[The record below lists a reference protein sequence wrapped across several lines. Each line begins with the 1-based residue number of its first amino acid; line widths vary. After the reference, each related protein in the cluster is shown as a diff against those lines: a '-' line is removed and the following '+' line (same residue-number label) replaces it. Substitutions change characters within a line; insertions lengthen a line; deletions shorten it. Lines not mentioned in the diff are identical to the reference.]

1 LLFGNHTKRSERQLR
16 VATIRVMPDP
26 FESAHRKIA
35 RASKHFDDL
44 EREVVAFLGEDPY
57 RQVIEI
63 DPDNAEQLL
72 HKFKLVKSF
81 EDRPIPEIIGDI
93 VSNLRAALDHAIY
106 ATAIMSGC
114 QKPGFDT
121 ACFPFAGGADRFEN
135 TFKGRCKDVSTEMYP
150 LLRSFQPYK
159 GGNRLLAALQAL
171 RNADNHAVLTPFG
184 TDFDRPF
191 TSVKTIGYA
200 SMIVP
205 EHSTWD
211 RAKQEVIYLKTR
223 TDTEVQYE
231 INFQFF
237 VAFDNIEIIAGRSV
251 LVELDAIGV
260 EVERVVSAIQAESC
274 RLGFCQ

>member
-1 LLFGNHTKRSERQLR
+1 
-16 VATIRVMPDP
+16 MPDP
-26 FESAHRKIA
+26 FESTHRKIA

-63 DPDNAEQLL
+63 DPDNAEQVL

-81 EDRPIPEIIGDI
+81 DDLPIPEIIGDI
-93 VSNLRAALDHAIY
+93 VSNLRAALDHAAY
-106 ATAIMSGC
+106 AVAATRCA
-114 QKPGFDT
+114 KPRK
-121 ACFPFAGGADRFEN
+121 AYFPFSGDEDGLEN
-135 TFKGRCKDVSTEMYP
+135 SLHGFCKDVPAGMYP
-150 LLRSFQPYK
+150 LLRSFKPYK

-191 TSVKTIGYA
+191 TSVKTTGYG

-211 RAKQEVIYLKTR
+211 RTKQEVVYLTTR
-223 TDTEVQYE
+223 TNTAVQYE
-231 INFQFF
+231 IDFKFF
-237 VAFDNIEIIAGRSV
+237 VAFDNIESIAGDSV
-251 LVELDAIGV
+251 LAELHAIGI
-260 EVERVVSAIQAESC
+260 EVDRVVSAIEAEAR
-274 RLGFCQ
+274 RLGFIQ